1 MVNHP
6 SGLESEGEI
15 AYVSADFWMLPENLE
30 LKDGIT
36 NQVWD
41 RLLSFQQGWKA
52 CKDFY
57 NISE

>member
-6 SGLESEGEI
+6 SGITDEGEL

-30 LKDGIT
+30 LKTIT
-36 NQVWD
+36 NETWD

-57 NISE
+57 NIND